1 MKNKLYNDLFYE
13 NQVLGSIDSAK
24 IVLPK
29 MLEVLPKI
37 NSAVDF
43 GCGLGAWLSV
53 LNKLGVNEIKGY
65 DGPWINK
72 DRLLIPKESFTE
84 IEFDREFDVDKRYDL
99 AISVEVAEHIL
110 PKFAERFIETLC
122 KASDIILFSAA
133 IPLQGGTEHINEQ
146 WPEYWVNI
154 FEKNDYVVMDFLR
167 SQIWNEKSVEYWYKQ
182 NILVFIKKS
191 ISEKIKIVGYSK
203 LPLSLVHPQCYL
215 KTRDFNRISLRQLY
229 KLTIKRTL
237 RKIFRKV

>member
-13 NQVLGSIDSAK
+13 NQVLGSINSAK

-154 FEKNDYVVMDFLR
+154 FEKNNYVVMDFLR

-191 ISEKIKIVGYSK
+191 ISEKIKIVGYSR

-237 RKIFRKV
+237 KKIFRKV